1 MHIRART
8 ILLASFWIAV
18 STAVARGQHS
28 VYELGRDV
36 PGKFYMDLA
45 VDPQG
50 HTFLATYD
58 LDLPDSTRID
68 LSDPSSAMRVAARIS
83 LLEYDPEKETFT
95 VTRSDFPAAEQLLFG
110 ADGRLWIRSGKS
122 LLCEKGDEET
132 TVLNL
137 NGGLLRT
144 MTFDAAGN
152 LWVGGLNT
160 GLYCVKP
167 NLDWKHYTTENS
179 PLPSD
184 SMTYLDF
191 AGPEELWIA
200 LWYNVGVWHVMVPA
214 DLSADA
220 LEGTLYDAKSTGLP
234 LQTVWTMISDGTGR
248 TWFGSGGFQKR
259 PASLVCFD
267 HGTWSK
273 EDIGAVCDESMPGS
287 VRRLAWDGSRLWI
300 QASLGEG
307 PEPRKC
313 RVATLQERQW
323 TGVSQIPENSDVLDL
338 VADRGNRRVWVAT
351 VEKDDG
357 RTVLHRFS
365 Y

>member
-8 ILLASFWIAV
+8 ILLACSWVTIP
-18 STAVARGQHS
+18 TAVAWGQHS
-28 VYELGRDV
+28 IYELGKDV

-45 VDPQG
+45 IDPQG
-50 HTFLATYD
+50 RTFLATYE

-68 LSDPSSAMRVAARIS
+68 LSDPSSAMRVAAQIS
-83 LLEYDPEKETFT
+83 LLEYNPEGKFT
-95 VTRSDFPAAEQLLFG
+95 VTRSNFPAAEQLLFG

-122 LLCEKGDEET
+122 LVCEKEDEET
-132 TVLNL
+132 AVLDL

-144 MTFDAAGN
+144 MAFDAAGN
-152 LWVGGLNT
+152 LWIGGLNT

-167 NLDWKHYTTENS
+167 DLDWEHYTTENS
-179 PLPSD
+179 RLPSD
-184 SMTYLDF
+184 SMTRLDF

-200 LWYNVGVWHVMVPA
+200 LWYNVGVWHLMVPTDLAA
-214 DLSADA
+214 DELQ
-220 LEGTLYDAKSTGLP
+220 GTLYDARSTGLP
-234 LQTVWTMISDGTGR
+234 LQTVWTMISDGKGR
-248 TWFGSGGFQKR
+248 TWFGSGGFQKQ

-267 HGTWSK
+267 RGSWSK
-273 EDIGAVCDESMPGS
+273 ENIGSVCDESMPGS
-287 VRRLAWDGSRLWI
+287 VRRLAWDGTRLWV
-300 QASLGEG
+300 QVSLGEG

-313 RVATLQERQW
+313 CVATLQEGQW
-323 TGVSQIPENSDVLDL
+323 SVVSQIPENSDVLDL
-338 VADRGNRRVWVAT
+338 VADRRNHRVWVAT